1 MINLALYLLNGAD
14 LLAVQPPV
22 YSIREESLL
31 VSTVD
36 EFSGGFNSL
45 KKKKPRELGD
55 GGKGK
60 CNSTCKDRGK
70 RLY

>member
-1 MINLALYLLNGAD
+1 MD
-14 LLAVQPPV
+14 LLAVQLPV

-36 EFSGGFNSL
+36 EFFGGFNSL
-45 KKKKPRELGD
+45 KKKPRELGD

-60 CNSTCKDRGK
+60 CISACKDRGK